1 MQRHHVTSAC
11 HENEKETVAIA
22 FDRDPSNVNYP
33 KYTDIKWAWM
43 YVSGHV
49 YTSSCYII
57 PASVVMLAV
66 TSFSGLNSIGPEG
79 YGRNSPAH
87 VHPLLADTLTST
99 TYFRSV
105 SPLNRLTNVLR
116 PSNREWFRERATVL
130 ELIKDCRRVEKFH
143 ERFSSKKKKD
153 FNSFS
158 IC

>member
-11 HENEKETVAIA
+11 RENEKENVAIA
-22 FDRDPSNVNYP
+22 LDRDPSNVNYP

-49 YTSSCYII
+49 YTSSCYVI

-66 TSFSGLNSIGPEG
+66 TSFSGLNSTGPQG

-87 VHPLLADTLTST
+87 VHPLPADTLTST

-105 SPLNRLTNVLR
+105 CSFNRLTDVLR
-116 PSNREWFRERATVL
+116 SSNREWFRERATVL
-130 ELIKDCRRVEKFH
+130 ELIKDCRWVEKFY
-143 ERFSSKKKKD
+143 ERFFLKKKN
-153 FNSFS
+153 FV
-158 IC
+158 